1 MEQTERYTT
10 TDNPSLEVLAGQ
22 LAEAKIDESAA
33 KQKRIEIEEKIAEQV
48 ETADNGSKTVDAGNG
63 MKVTVK
69 RELGYTADVEA
80 IRALPIPEE
89 VMPLKLTDPKPAT
102 FVFDKKAYENVVE
115 NHPDVA
121 ARLADCVTVKPRK
134 VNVTLK
140 IG

>member
-22 LAEAKIDESAA
+22 LAEAKRQENAA
-33 KQKRIEIEEKIAEQV
+33 KAKRIETEEAIAALV

-80 IRALPIPEE
+80 IRALPIPGE

-121 ARLADCVTVKPRK
+121 AKLADCVTVKPRK